1 MNKKPAIVIVWLLII
16 FIKLV
21 SSGVIADPELPLL
34 GANASFNLKKEVELG
49 QGLYS
54 KLKEQGYVIEDP
66 LLSRYLQDI
75 GETLLSALE
84 LRFRDYHFFLVKDSS
99 INAFAA
105 PGGFIGVNAGLI
117 AVSDSED
124 ELASVLAHEI
134 AHVELM
140 HSMQMLEKASEINMA
155 SLISVLAAILIGGQ
169 NPDVASAILYSGI
182 AGSSQ
187 SMINFTRA
195 NEYEADRVGVELL
208 KKSKYNPSAMAD
220 FMGILQKREQ
230 NGEIANIEYFRTH
243 PVNANRIAEIRARL
257 PVSRQK
263 QAVFS
268 RYQQFRDYLFYL
280 YSFDSISSNSNTQ
293 FSQALLHT
301 RNGRYD
307 MADQIYQTL
316 TKTDPDSLWYK
327 YAYAENMEYQGRT
340 LDAAEVYQA
349 ALLLY
354 PDELSIGIRLVASL
368 LTQKQFQTA
377 LDRALKLMQ
386 KYQSSPQVYQSL
398 VRVYTLM
405 ENELMRQF
413 YEAHYHWYSGNRD
426 LAKVQFKA
434 LLSQGKLDT
443 SNELKVKEK
452 LETK

>member
-1 MNKKPAIVIVWLLII
+1 MWLLLG
-16 FIKLV
+16 FTKLV
-21 SSGVIADPELPLL
+21 SGVVIADPELPLL

-54 KLKEQGYVIEDP
+54 KLKEQGYVIDDP

-75 GETLLSALE
+75 GESLLSALE

-169 NPDVASAILYSGI
+169 NPDVAGAILYSGI

-208 KKSKYNPSAMAD
+208 KKSKYDPSAMAD
-220 FMGILQKREQ
+220 FMGILQRREQ

-257 PVSRQK
+257 PLSRRK
-263 QAVFS
+263 QVAFS

-280 YSFDSISSNSNTQ
+280 YPFDSIAGNSKTQ

-307 MADQIYQTL
+307 IADDIYQAL
-316 TKTDPDSLWYK
+316 TKNDPDSLWYK

-340 LDAAEVYQA
+340 VDATGVYQA

-354 PDELSIGIRLVASL
+354 PDELSIGLRLVASL
-368 LTQKQFQTA
+368 ITQKQYQKA
-377 LDRALKLMQ
+377 LTRALKLLQ

-398 VRVYTLM
+398 VKVYNSM
-405 ENELMRQF
+405 QNDLMRQF
-413 YEAHYHWYSGNRD
+413 YEAHYHWYSGNRE
-426 LAKVQFKA
+426 LARTQFKA
-434 LLSQGKLDT
+434 LLSQGNLDA
-443 SNELKVKEK
+443 SYEHRIKEK